1 MPRYAV
7 PLLTCVFAL
16 VFLGTGVAH
25 AAKLEVDPDAP
36 LWIKLATDA
45 LLYAHIGG
53 GAVGLVSGVA
63 AIAARKGQ
71 ALHRLAGKVFFVSMF
86 VTYLIGAGVAP
97 FLEEGQRPNF
107 VAGILALYL
116 LITALITVRQRG
128 PVRTNWRHYV
138 GLATA
143 LGITL
148 MGVVFMYMG
157 ANSATGTVDGSPP
170 QCLHPVHCRWQHRR
184 VRRIECDP
192 ATSAVLHGAHFPPPL
207 AHVFLDVHR
216 IRLAFPGAAAS
227 VSRRLQPDRLAFPAG
242 VCPVDCAD
250 CVAGPAEASRREI
263 ARCLTAEMFEDV
275 FAMAKGVTG

>member
-53 GAVGLVSGVA
+53 GAVGLASGVA

-170 QCLHPVHCRWQHRR
+170 QAFILFIVAGSIAAFGELNVILRQALSYTA
-184 VRRIECDP
+184 RISRHLWRMCFSMFIASGSLFLGQP
-192 ATSAVLHGAHFPPPL
+192 QVFPEGFNQTAWP
-207 AHVFLDVHR
+207 FL
-216 IRLAFPGAAAS
+216 LAFAPLIALIVWQGLLRLRGGELRAA
-227 VSRRLQPDRLAFPAG
+227 
-242 VCPVDCAD
+242 
-250 CVAGPAEASRREI
+250 
-263 ARCLTAEMFEDV
+263 
-275 FAMAKGVTG
+275 